1 MMTTKE
7 ILVLTISIIGIL
19 SAILIP
25 MLVLIENKK
34 EKKNE

>member
-1 MMTTKE
+1 MTTKE

-34 EKKNE
+34 ENKNE